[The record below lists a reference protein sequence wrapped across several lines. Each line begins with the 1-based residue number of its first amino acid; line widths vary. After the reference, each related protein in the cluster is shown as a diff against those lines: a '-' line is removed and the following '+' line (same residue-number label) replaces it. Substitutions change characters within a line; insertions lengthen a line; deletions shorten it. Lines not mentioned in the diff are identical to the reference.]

1 MAMTFHFLPG
11 ERLNEAILAKE
22 LGVSRTPLREALNR
36 LSSEGF
42 LTFSANN
49 GFFRKTIDVKEIFD
63 LYEFRRCLELAA
75 VKLSVERAT
84 DEQLSEIEA
93 FVAESA
99 LEVKDRTVDDF
110 VTLDERFH
118 EMLIKLTG
126 NMQMLDALK
135 KINARI
141 QFVRWLDMTERR
153 PETQSQHKLIVAALR
168 KRGSRGDG
176 TADLGAHCASAGSD
190 CGEGGTELW
199 ANLCEEPEIDADAGW
214 GWGFG
219 VGSGAT
225 WYGAWPGMRPAS
237 ALAGCRCVG
246 TRLVSGAPLALSDNL
261 NCVWPHPP
269 GNPIQGFWLRENDAS
284 RSEQRQKQ
292 QTMARANVAV
302 ALKLKPHSPG

>member
-1 MAMTFHFLPG
+1 MTFHFLPG

-168 KRGSRGDG
+168 KRDREETERLISEHIAHRLDQIVEKVERSYGRIFVRNQRSMPMLGGDG
-176 TADLGAHCASAGSD
+176 ASA
-190 CGEGGTELW
+190 
-199 ANLCEEPEIDADAGW
+199 
-214 GWGFG
+214 
-219 VGSGAT
+219 
-225 WYGAWPGMRPAS
+225 
-237 ALAGCRCVG
+237 
-246 TRLVSGAPLALSDNL
+246 
-261 NCVWPHPP
+261 
-269 GNPIQGFWLRENDAS
+269 
-284 RSEQRQKQ
+284 
-292 QTMARANVAV
+292 
-302 ALKLKPHSPG
+302 